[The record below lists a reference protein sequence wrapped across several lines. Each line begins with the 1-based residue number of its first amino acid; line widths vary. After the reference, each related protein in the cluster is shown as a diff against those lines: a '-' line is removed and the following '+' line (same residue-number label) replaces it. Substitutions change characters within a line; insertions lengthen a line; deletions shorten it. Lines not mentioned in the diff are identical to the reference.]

1 MGAFWSR
8 KNKKNDEPREK
19 GAGPDESWQE
29 RSLLEMKE
37 FIEFIAK
44 NLVDYPDEVEV
55 RRIDG
60 EKTMVFEL
68 KVNKSDIG
76 KIIGKSGRTIRA
88 IRTLLTT
95 TAAKHGQ
102 RAVLEILE

>member
-1 MGAFWSR
+1 MVAFWSR
-8 KNKKNDEPREK
+8 KSKQDDEQPPVQGQTE
-19 GAGPDESWQE
+19 QE
-29 RSLLEMKE
+29 RTVSEMKD

-44 NLVDYPDEVEV
+44 SLVDYPDEVEV
-55 RRIDG
+55 RKIDG
-60 EKTMVFEL
+60 EKTVVFEL
-68 KVNKSDIG
+68 RVNKSDIG

>member
-8 KNKKNDEPREK
+8 KDKKDNAQQPAVQ
-19 GAGPDESWQE
+19 GESGQDT
-29 RSLLEMKE
+29 SILELKR
-37 FIEFIAK
+37 FVEFIAK
-44 NLVDYPDEVEV
+44 NLVDFPDEVEV
-55 RRIDG
+55 RTIDG

-95 TAAKHGQ
+95 TAAKHRQ